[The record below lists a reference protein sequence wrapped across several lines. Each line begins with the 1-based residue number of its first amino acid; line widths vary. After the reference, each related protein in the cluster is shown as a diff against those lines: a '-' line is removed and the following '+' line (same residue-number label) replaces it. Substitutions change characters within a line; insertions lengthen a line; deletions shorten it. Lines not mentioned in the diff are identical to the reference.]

1 MADVVDSKSGLD
13 AIFGS
18 MAAIWELNTCVEKK
32 VLDRREV
39 VLFPGFGK
47 GADVL
52 EAAQVQGEEGDVV
65 LLEGFVD
72 RLCGGVWIGS

>member
-13 AIFGS
+13 TILGS
-18 MAAIWELNTCVEKK
+18 MAAIWELDACVEKK
-32 VLDRREV
+32 VLDRWEV
-39 VLFPGFGK
+39 ALLPGFGE

-65 LLEGFVD
+65 LPEGFVD
-72 RLCGGVWIGS
+72 RLCGGIWIGS